1 MSRDTKHRHTKLA
14 IHWWLDEQRCIIWSA
29 GQVSRF
35 LKSLKQR
42 RALIADDCVML
53 PQQASLVIAVYSLHA
68 VADTDAVV
76 VTDQCLLFDHS
87 ASIARGLCC

>member
-1 MSRDTKHRHTKLA
+1 MTEARLAGEYIVNTRDADQLKKKKKKL
-14 IHWWLDEQRCIIWSA
+14 LSSQRT
-29 GQVSRF
+29 
-35 LKSLKQR
+35 
-42 RALIADDCVML
+42 ALIADDCVML

-68 VADTDAVV
+68 VPDTDAVM

>member
-1 MSRDTKHRHTKLA
+1 
-14 IHWWLDEQRCIIWSA
+14 
-29 GQVSRF
+29 
-35 LKSLKQR
+35 
-42 RALIADDCVML
+42 ML

-68 VADTDAVV
+68 VPDTDAVV